1 MLEIVLTRDDANS
14 DSALLAEWL
23 VDDRAPVRKGRPVC
37 VVETSKASVEIEA
50 PGDGIVVRLVESGVE
65 VELGTTIALV
75 AEEEAE
81 IARAAERVEGAPER
95 DAPAQR
101 NVTRRAADL
110 AAAHDID
117 LSEIEKTGFVTAED
131 VEAMI
136 RAAAGEAAP
145 GFDPVLAGLSTENVS
160 LPTLFELDESEGVI
174 DEEFLL
180 ALRAD
185 KAGFGGRSS
194 EEKCEA
200 YRKAGAR
207 IGEDVHL
214 GAGTVIDAP
223 RIVLEDGVRIED
235 GGSVE
240 CAEVVAIG
248 ALSRFGPSL
257 RLACRRAY
265 VGTGLWAGARVLIG
279 GGGHRD
285 PWATFALGDDA
296 FLGDEAF
303 VNVSRPVLIGA
314 ETFVTMRSMLV
325 THNIGHSLL
334 EGFENRFAGIVLE
347 DRAQIGLGSI
357 VYAGSRIG
365 REAIVASGSYVV
377 SDVPAGMLSVG
388 VPARVAGAARRE
400 LPRPRQVSLARQMLH
415 ELYELL
421 VLRGVAASLSERDGI
436 ETIEL
441 TGPEGP
447 GRVVFVETLRG
458 AEVGPD
464 DGKTVV
470 LTLDLAGDVPA
481 GVAVLDLRAR
491 RLQGEGGILLDSVRE
506 FCRKRGIRFQPGPW
520 RYDGEGLV

>member
-1 MLEIVLTRDDANS
+1 MLEIVLTREDANS

-23 VDDRAPVRKGRPVC
+23 VDDRERVRKGRPVC

-50 PGDGIVVRLVESGVE
+50 PGQGVIVQLVESGAE
-65 VELGTTIALV
+65 VELGTTIAVV

-81 IARAAERVEGAPER
+81 IAQAAERVDAASESG
-95 DAPAQR
+95 APAQR
-101 NVTRRAADL
+101 NVTRHAAEL
-110 AAAHDID
+110 ADAHGID
-117 LSEIEKTGFVTAED
+117 LSAIEKTGFVTAAD

-136 RAAAGEAAP
+136 RAAAGGVPA
-145 GFDPVLAGLSTENVS
+145 GLDPVLAGLSTENVT
-160 LPTLFELDESEGVI
+160 LPHLFGIDEAEGRLDEA
-174 DEEFLL
+174 FL
-180 ALRAD
+180 AELRAD
-185 KAGFGGRSS
+185 REGFGERSS

-200 YRKAGAR
+200 YRIAGAR
-207 IGEDVHL
+207 IGEGVHL
-214 GAGTVIDAP
+214 GSGTVVDAP
-223 RIVLEDGVRIED
+223 RIVLEDGVRIEA
-235 GGSVE
+235 GGSIE

-265 VGTGLWAGARVLIG
+265 VGKGLWAGADVRIG

-296 FLGDEAF
+296 FVGDEAYI
-303 VNVSRPVLIGA
+303 NVCRPVLIGA
-314 ETFVTMRSMLV
+314 EAFVTMRSMLV

-347 DRAQIGLGSI
+347 DRAQVGLGSV

-377 SDVPAGMLSVG
+377 SDVPAGMVAVG

-400 LPRPRQVSLARQMLH
+400 LPRPRLVALARRMLH
-415 ELYELL
+415 ELHELL
-421 VLRGVAASLSERDGI
+421 VLRGVAAELSERDGI

-447 GRVVFVETLRG
+447 GRAVFVEALRG
-458 AEVGPD
+458 GEVGPG
-464 DGKTVV
+464 DGETVV
-470 LTLDLAGDVPA
+470 LTLDLGGAAPPS
-481 GVAVLDLRAR
+481 VAVLDLRAR
-491 RLQGEGGILLDSVRE
+491 RLHGEGGVLLESVRE
-506 FCRKRGIRFQPGPW
+506 FCRKRGIRFEPGPW
-520 RYDGEGLV
+520 SYGGGLV